1 MLKTVA
7 LPATGSK
14 RYAFQIQLRAWFRVA
29 GVPFT
34 FSDRPLGPAKITK
47 AIFAEAARKVPLLRA
62 PSGRHS

>member
-14 RYAFQIQLRAWFRVA
+14 SYPFQIQPRAWSRVA

-34 FSDRPLGPAKITK
+34 FSDRPPGPAKITK
-47 AIFAEAARKVPLLRA
+47 AIFAEAARTVPLLRA
-62 PSGRHS
+62 PSGRH